1 MLGPNSIVRDTGT
14 IKYTPIVQAAV
25 SELNAAGDTKV
36 YYHQF
41 EYATGSSGHPS
52 CWFHENLQA
61 PSLLPVIMEKTG
73 WTLDSPP
80 PPPEEETPG
89 THTPGTHEVCRL
101 TGQPIGLFTLGMTLA
116 LSFRR
121 RKKRTL

>member
-25 SELNAAGDTKV
+25 SELNAAGDSRV

-41 EYATGSSGHPS
+41 NYADGSSGHPS
-52 CWFHENLQA
+52 WWFHKYLQV

-73 WTLDSPP
+73 WTLDPP
-80 PPPEEETPG
+80 PPPHEEENPG
-89 THTPGTHEVCRL
+89 TEKVCRL
-101 TGQPIGLFTLGMTLA
+101 TGQPVGLFTLGMTLV

-121 RKKRTL
+121 RKKRIL